1 MIEFSLII
9 PTYNR
14 AADLFR
20 LLTNLNLQT
29 RLPTEVILVDASDSA
44 ATEVMVKEVAGGCSY
59 PIRYFHHS
67 KGLTRQRNFGIAHA
81 RYPVIG
87 FSDDDCVFEPTFLE
101 KILDVFERDAYA
113 TVGGVSGL
121 VFEVDP
127 SNIASI
133 DGFLASKPTGTA
145 FTEHMQRFVYRGVEG
160 WKRRVRNHLERI
172 VFMEAPVPGTF
183 SPRRCRFFGL
193 ELPFEG
199 ERNVDFLRGVAF
211 YRREVFDHVQ
221 YSPFF
226 EGYGFG
232 EDVHFSLQVA
242 KRWVLQGVGDA
253 FGFHLH
259 APSGRPNL
267 FRVGMMSTRNF
278 FYIFKSYRRRTFLD
292 RAVFWYF
299 FAVNALLDL
308 VFLLPRNPKSALR
321 MFAGR
326 LYGVVLLVK
335 GSIRSD
341 PIGTSS

>member
-1 MIEFSLII
+1 MIEFSLIV

-14 AADLFR
+14 AGDLFR
-20 LLTNLNLQT
+20 LLANLDLQT
-29 RLPTEVILVDASDSA
+29 KLPTELILVDASDST
-44 ATEVMVKEVAGGCSY
+44 ATEVMVNEVANRFSY
-59 PIRYFHHS
+59 PIRYFRHS
-67 KGLTRQRNFGIAHA
+67 KGLTRQRNFGVAQA

-87 FSDDDCVFEPTFLE
+87 FSDDDCLFEPTFLE
-101 KILDVFERDAYA
+101 RILDVFERDASA

-121 VFEVDP
+121 VSEVDP
-127 SNIASI
+127 SNIVLI
-133 DGFLASKPTGTA
+133 DGFLASDPNGIE
-145 FTEHMQRFVYRGVEG
+145 FTEHMQRFVYRGVDG
-160 WKRRVRNHLERI
+160 WKKWVRSHLERI
-172 VFMEAPVPGTF
+172 VFMETPVPGTF
-183 SPRRCRFFGL
+183 SPSRCRFFGL

-199 ERNVDFLRGVAF
+199 ERHVDFLKGVAF

-242 KRWVLQGVGDA
+242 KRWVLQVVGDA

-278 FYIFKSYRRRTFLD
+278 FYIFVSYRPRNFRD

-308 VFLLPRNPKSALR
+308 VFLLPRNPKAALR
-321 MFAGR
+321 MFGGR
-326 LYGVVLLVK
+326 LYGVLLLVK

>member
-1 MIEFSLII
+1 MIEFSLIV

-14 AADLFR
+14 AEDLSR
-20 LLTNLNLQT
+20 LLKNLDLQT
-29 RLPTEVILVDASDSA
+29 KPPTELILVDASDST
-44 ATEVMVKEVAGGCSY
+44 ATEVMVNEAASRFSY

-67 KGLTRQRNFGIAHA
+67 KGLTRQRNFGITQA

-101 KILDVFERDAYA
+101 RILDVFERNGSA

-133 DGFLASKPTGTA
+133 DGFLASEPTGTA
-145 FTEHMQRFVYRGVEG
+145 FTEHMQRFVYRGAEG
-160 WKRRVRNHLERI
+160 WKKRLRNRLERI
-172 VFMEAPVPGTF
+172 VFMETPIPGTF

-259 APSGRPNL
+259 APAGRPNL

-278 FYIFKSYRRRTFLD
+278 AYIFKSYQQRTFRD

-321 MFAGR
+321 MFGGR

-341 PIGTSS
+341 PIDTSS